1 VTREDAS
8 KLDHG
13 LYILHWKD
21 PSSRRTARSLASV
34 GMTFDGTRQ
43 FAPCNWTS
51 ADNARP
57 MVASTDWSNVDRV
70 TRVAGY
76 ELLEGNDDDW
86 RGP

>member
-1 VTREDAS
+1 VTKEDAS
-8 KLDHG
+8 KLGHG
-13 LYILHWKD
+13 LYVLHWKD

-34 GMTFDGTRQ
+34 GMTYDGTRW

-57 MVASTDWSNVDRV
+57 MVASTDWSCVERV

-76 ELLEGNDDDW
+76 ELLEEADE
-86 RGP
+86 